1 MDKRLRRLLF
11 SCCIASFISIL
22 ACGTSTATPTD
33 APPTPTVCPPVS
45 WTPLIEREPIFLFVL
60 IDGTY
65 GYYKEGNIDH
75 VKETI
80 RHSFLQ
86 VLQTGDRVVIG
97 WIRDDTQHFG
107 IEQTIFYD
115 SSFVVEADT
124 TALPLIPPS
133 PTSYLLDNGLA
144 SATPPPGQLK
154 QTEVARTIDAAK
166 TIEAASIQQ
175 YFCDLGESIVEIN
188 RVNDIIESIRV
199 ASASQFVDKI
209 HGKIP
214 GEDGFEGEENNPIFE
229 SISRTADF
237 INNEC
242 NLSLY
247 DNCMLLIYSD
257 LHDFRTRTDS
267 DKVPLSDLNSQIDI
281 ITVSFDCRYKGSCDK
296 HLEYWNEHFSFFKAK
311 SITFV
316 LNSQKDE
323 DGEDQKVG
331 EDLSSAIHALVFNK

>member
-1 MDKRLRRLLF
+1 
-11 SCCIASFISIL
+11 
-22 ACGTSTATPTD
+22 
-33 APPTPTVCPPVS
+33 
-45 WTPLIEREPIFLFVL
+45 
-60 IDGTY
+60 
-65 GYYKEGNIDH
+65 
-75 VKETI
+75 
-80 RHSFLQ
+80 
-86 VLQTGDRVVIG
+86 VVIG

-175 YFCDLGESIVEIN
+175 YFCDLGESI
-188 RVNDIIESIRV
+188 
-199 ASASQFVDKI
+199 DKI